1 MAAVSSTDYPPKT
14 NQPRPSLPIAD
25 YNIKLQ
31 DEAVHQ
37 PVKFQIIVR
46 DGHEIIVGRVKV
58 PTPNNHAFILRR
70 FDTGAI
76 SLSTMFRAAYPS
88 ASEEAEKAELTWVK
102 TNYDIA
108 GQNGGGKLRLAGI
121 WVPPG
126 LALHFADHYGL
137 TNILPSLAHATPEE
151 KAAYRKNA
159 RTTGGSTVVAAV
171 PAAGTTTSSQPEST
185 SGLGIPTSLPPT
197 SPKSP
202 KTTPSKPAK
211 ASSPARQPP
220 PKRSR
225 KSASPAPSL
234 LPKPTPT
241 KAVRSSPRRP
251 PKVQEEEE
259 EPEVPGPN
267 PEQDIREA
275 QEEAARIMAQGRAA
289 QQLDPVTPAGKKK
302 RTIQATETPPPQFD
316 MEKIEQSGMEVAVVR
331 PIVNP
336 RRLANLQPT
345 QKAAAWGGLLMAVG
359 WGAATYLPQYL
370 PNAFGLW

>member
-1 MAAVSSTDYPPKT
+1 MASLSSKEFPPKT
-14 NQPRPSLPIAD
+14 NAPRPPLPIAD

-31 DEAVHQ
+31 EEVTHQ

-58 PTPNNHAFILRR
+58 PTPSNHAFILRR
-70 FDTGAI
+70 FDTGAV
-76 SLSTMFRAAYPS
+76 SLSTMFRAAYPG
-88 ASEEAEKAELTWVK
+88 ASEEAEKAELAWVK

-126 LALHFADHYGL
+126 LALHFAEHYGL
-137 TNILPSLAHATPEE
+137 GHILPSLAHAVPEE
-151 KAAYRKNA
+151 KSAYRKNA
-159 RTTGGSTVVAAV
+159 RTTGSSTVVAAV
-171 PAAGTTTSSQPEST
+171 PAVGTNSSSQPEST

-211 ASSPARQPP
+211 ASSPVRQPP

-234 LPKPTPT
+234 LAKPTPT
-241 KAVRSSPRRP
+241 KALRSSPRRP
-251 PKVQEEEE
+251 PKVQEEED

-267 PEQDIREA
+267 PDQDIREA
-275 QEEAARIMAQGRAA
+275 QEEAAQIMAKGRAA

-302 RTIQATETPPPQFD
+302 RNIEATETPPIQFD
-316 MEKIEQSGMEVAVVR
+316 MEKIEQSAMEVAPVR
-331 PIVNP
+331 PVVNP

>member
-1 MAAVSSTDYPPKT
+1 MAAVDYPPKT
-14 NQPRPSLPIAD
+14 NQPRPSLPIVD
-25 YNIKLQ
+25 YNVRLQ
-31 DEAVHQ
+31 EEAANQ

-58 PTPNNHAFILRR
+58 PTPNGHAFILRR
-70 FDTGAI
+70 FDTGAV
-76 SLSTMFRAAYPS
+76 SLSTMFRAAYPN
-88 ASEEAEKAELTWVK
+88 ASDEAEKAELNWVRN
-102 TNYDIA
+102 NYDIA

-126 LALHFADHYGL
+126 LALHFAELYGL
-137 TNILPSLAHATPEE
+137 GHILPGLAHAKPEE
-151 KAAYRKNA
+151 KSSYRK
-159 RTTGGSTVVAAV
+159 GGRPNNGSSTVVAAA
-171 PAAGTTTSSQPEST
+171 PAVGTTTSSQPEPA

-197 SPKSP
+197 SPFKSP
-202 KTTPSKPAK
+202 KSTPAKPAK

-234 LPKPTPT
+234 LAKPTPT
-241 KAVRSSPRRP
+241 KPVRSSPRRP

-259 EPEVPGPN
+259 EAEVPGPN
-267 PEQDIREA
+267 PDQDIREA
-275 QEEAARIMAQGRAA
+275 QEDVARIMAQGRAA

-302 RTIQATETPPPQFD
+302 RNIESTETPPHQLD
-316 MEKIEQSGMEVAVVR
+316 LVKVEQGAMVVAPVERAV
-331 PIVNP
+331 VNP
-336 RRLANLQPT
+336 RRLANLPPT

-370 PNAFGLW
+370 PNAFGFL